1 MAMGA
6 RCAHSFTMI
15 GMTDRHIRRLNL
27 ILDSERADKLARLAE
42 TVRMREE
49 TLARLLLWQALDEAD
64 RDPGH
69 VAELVNDI
77 PDPRERA
84 QLALKQ
90 VAAGYMAAI
99 DNL

>member
-1 MAMGA
+1 
-6 RCAHSFTMI
+6 MI
-15 GMTDRHIRRLNL
+15 GMTDRQIRRINVT
-27 ILDSERADKLARLAE
+27 LDSDRAQKLTQLAE
-42 TVRMREE
+42 TVRVREE

-64 RDPGH
+64 RDPAR
-69 VAELVNDI
+69 VAELVNAI
-77 PDPRERA
+77 PGPRERA